1 MDDTE
6 IFALGNM
13 TNSSQAMFERRRRI
27 LDEARRMIG
36 RDGLEAFNI
45 RDLCERAGV
54 ASRTLY
60 YAFDSRENII
70 ALAIKGYFEAF
81 DSKIGIGESLSSFE
95 GALAHQVTT
104 TVRNREIPNYLRAV
118 AALYFSPSLHADI
131 RRVMLE
137 IGTRSWRPWV
147 QTIGLGRQLRR
158 GVQVDRLLLDL
169 SNLQFA
175 KVHEWGL
182 DELSDEA
189 FLDRTLDAVLLLLL
203 GATKGA
209 ALKDVRDAY
218 DQIQRSPDYKAN
230 LIETAQGRI
239 AALSQAPV
247 E

>member
-1 MDDTE
+1 MEDTE

-13 TNSSQAMFERRRRI
+13 TNSSQAMFDRRRRI
-27 LDEARRMIG
+27 LDEARKMIG
-36 RDGLEAFNI
+36 REGLEGFNI

-60 YAFDSRENII
+60 YAFDSKENII

-81 DSKIGIGESLSSFE
+81 DRKIGIGDGLSSFD

-104 TVRNREIPNYLRAV
+104 TLRNQDIPNYLRAV
-118 AALYFSPSLHADI
+118 AALYFSPSLHPDI

-137 IGTRSWRPWV
+137 IGTRSWRPWLQAV
-147 QTIGLGRQLRR
+147 GLRRQLRR

-182 DELSDEA
+182 GELSDEA

-203 GATKGA
+203 GGTKGA
-209 ALKDVRDAY
+209 ALKDVRGSY
-218 DQIQRSPDYKAN
+218 EQLHRSPQYKEE
-230 LIETAQGRI
+230 LIVTARRRI
-239 AALSQAPV
+239 AALSPPPS
-247 E
+247 

>member
-36 RDGLEAFNI
+36 RGGLEAFNI
-45 RDLCERAGV
+45 RDLCEKAGV

-60 YAFDSRENII
+60 YAFDSKENII

-104 TVRNREIPNYLRAV
+104 TVRNQEIPNYLRAV
-118 AALYFSPSLHADI
+118 AALYFSPSLHPDI

-137 IGTRSWRPWV
+137 IGTRSWRPWLQAV
-147 QTIGLGRQLRR
+147 GLGRQLRR
-158 GVQVDRLLLDL
+158 GVQVDRMLIDL

-182 DELSDEA
+182 GELSDDA

-209 ALKDVRDAY
+209 ALKDVRESY
-218 DQIQRSPDYKAN
+218 DQLQRSPGFKDS
-230 LIETAQGRI
+230 LIETAHTRI
-239 AALSQAPV
+239 MALSKTLA